1 MTETRG
7 SEPRQ
12 EPRPHAT
19 PESTRPEGRWL
30 GFALLAIVIAF
41 FIGFGWQFYRAT
53 TVGQALSAVEHEL
66 VVERLR
72 VQLANATLAAQDGRY
87 EAARREMSDFFNRIQ
102 TQRAILPRP
111 LVSVGDEFLAM
122 RDDVITGLSRA
133 NPEYAG
139 VLRGMLDRFNE
150 AIPVVG
156 APRPGAD
163 ATGPAETRD
172 GGATR

>member
-1 MTETRG
+1 MDETRG
-7 SEPRQ
+7 TEPR
-12 EPRPHAT
+12 EPAT
-19 PESTRPEGRWL
+19 PASTRPEGKWL
-30 GFALLAIVIAF
+30 GFALLAVVIAF

-87 EAARREMSDFFNRIQ
+87 EAARREMSDFFDRVQN
-102 TQRAILPRP
+102 QRAILPDP
-111 LVSVGDEFLAM
+111 LVSVTDEFLAI

-150 AIPVVG
+150 AVPVVG
-156 APRPGAD
+156 APRTGAD
-163 ATGPAETRD
+163 ATGAAETRD
-172 GGATR
+172 TDATP